1 MNLNER
7 IQLLNARMTSA
18 NRTERIWVKGANED
32 LPIYRAPVALLYLN
46 YNNRRF
52 KAEAQGVA
60 EELNRTLD
68 PLNSEDDERS
78 IMSLLL
84 DREPKIEEQRMVG
97 KPNKETR
104 ALLSDWEKRGQEHP
118 FWIRPDGLVV
128 NGNRRLAMIKR
139 QQEIKG
145 EEFSEWVDVI
155 VFPDEVYDDDVLF
168 DLEAREQLTEGLKV
182 RYSDINILLTLR
194 EAAMR
199 NGIDWTDA
207 KSVRKVAGR
216 IQHIVNND
224 VQYAETQLN
233 AIKYMQLYLEL
244 QGKEEKFFLLDGM
257 VERFRV
263 VGSVMSWILKED
275 ESRSDAMLN
284 VLFAGIG
291 VGETHL
297 DLRDLRRLLRTNP
310 IEFDRL
316 YGWVEELQEE
326 GETAA
331 DSDTDDVVLADP
343 DPATVDDDDQDED
356 EDDTDE
362 TSSSTDS
369 LSTSAGIPN
378 KEAIKRALDT
388 AIQGVRDAKH
398 NDKRAHVLSAANR
411 LAEISA
417 EDLLPHLGSGVEAQR
432 LRVAIDTIV
441 AWAAD
446 ISSSIELGMA
456 EG

>member
-1 MNLNER
+1 MNRDER

-18 NRTERIWVKGANED
+18 NRTERIWVKGGNED
-32 LPIYRAPVALLYLN
+32 LPIYRAPVASLYLN

-52 KAEAQGVA
+52 KAEAQGAA

-68 PLNSEDDERS
+68 PLNSDDDEQS
-78 IMSLLL
+78 VMSLLL
-84 DREPKIEEQRMVG
+84 DREPRIEGRRIVG
-97 KPNKETR
+97 KPNKEAR
-104 ALLSDWEKRGQEHP
+104 ALLSDWEKRGQERP

-155 VFPDEVYDDDVLF
+155 VFPDEEYDDDVLF

-194 EAAMR
+194 EAATR
-199 NGIDWTDA
+199 NGIDWEDA
-207 KSVRKVAGR
+207 KSVKKVAGR

-224 VQYAETQLN
+224 AQYAETQLN
-233 AIKYMQLYLEL
+233 AIKYMNLYLEL
-244 QGKEEKFFLLDGM
+244 QGKEEKYFLLDGM

-275 ESRSDAMLN
+275 DSRSEAMLN

-291 VGETHL
+291 VGENHL

-310 IEFDRL
+310 AEFDRL

-326 GETAA
+326 YGTANG
-331 DSDTDDVVLADP
+331 DDAGNVLEGP
-343 DPATVDDDDQDED
+343 GPVPVEDDDDQDDDDID
-356 EDDTDE
+356 EASPPDDLLLANVTN
-362 TSSSTDS
+362 
-369 LSTSAGIPN
+369 PN
-378 KEAIKRALDT
+378 KDAIKRALDT
-388 AIQGVRDAKH
+388 AIQGVRDAKRD
-398 NDKRAHVLSAANR
+398 DKRAHVLSAANR

-432 LRVAIDTIV
+432 LLVAIQTIV

-446 ISSSIELGMA
+446 ISTRIGFGMA
-456 EG
+456 EDSN